1 MFKTYSMK
9 LSEVEKNWYVI
20 DAEGLVLGRLASLI
34 SMMLRGK
41 HKPTYTPSMDCGDNI
56 IVINAEKVVL
66 TGNKANRLTGAIHYR
81 HTGHP
86 GGIKE
91 TTSGKILTGRFPGRL
106 IEMAVKRMIT
116 RSPLGRAQMTHLFIY
131 PGTEHPH
138 AAQQPAMLDVAARN
152 VKNSRKNTENKG
164 N

>member
-9 LSEVEKNWYVI
+9 LSEVEKEWYVI
-20 DAEGLVLGRLASLI
+20 DAEGIVLGRLASI
-34 SMMLRGK
+34 IAKMLRGK
-41 HKPTYTPSMDCGDNI
+41 HKPTFTPSMDCGDNI

-66 TGNKANRLTGAIHYR
+66 TGNKADRLTGKVYYR

-91 TTSGKILTGRFPGRL
+91 TTSGKILASKYPGRV

-116 RSPLGRAQMTHLFIY
+116 RSPLGRAQMSHLY
-131 PGTEHPH
+131 VYGGTEHPH
-138 AAQQPAMLDVAARN
+138 NAQQPKTLDIAAMN
-152 VKNSRKNTENKG
+152 QKNKRK
-164 N
+164 